1 MLNKY
6 THITHSCIHFKIEI
20 LFNLHH
26 QHFFRLL
33 ANAYTITSKWELLRF
48 LPKFAYMREFRAIFI
63 LELLFSSFSAFLAM
77 PDWLL
82 YGNRNNFCLLRRFL
96 NFSFRFSRISN
107 SNFQILKTKIFSIY
121 SFTYSIHLYCYYGF
135 EQLRKKR
142 NERKNTSTLFDVPFA
157 LALSFFLSFLFFFL
171 LNWIKM
177 LWIRQCLEMAFKFI
191 WHRNIWKR
199 KKKWFCDACVC
210 VCEYMIFRSHR
221 LSKNFCHEHN
231 DANIKFMRKN
241 THGIRI
247 ISTSSVQKTTTLKYV
262 QSERHNILIIWNAEK
277 DKLFAQ
283 NHGNYW
289 NLCNLWIF

>member
-135 EQLRKKR
+135 EQLRKKTQ
-142 NERKNTSTLFDVPFA
+142 RKKEHFNIVWCSICFGTFVFSLF
-157 LALSFFLSFLFFFL
+157 SFFLFIELDKNAMDSTVFGNGIQIHMAPKYLEKKEKVIL
-171 LNWIKM
+171 RCVCMCIWIYD
-177 LWIRQCLEMAFKFI
+177 ISQPSAFKKFLP
-191 WHRNIWKR
+191 WTQRR
-199 KKKWFCDACVC
+199 K
-210 VCEYMIFRSHR
+210 Y
-221 LSKNFCHEHN
+221 
-231 DANIKFMRKN
+231 
-241 THGIRI
+241 
-247 ISTSSVQKTTTLKYV
+247 
-262 QSERHNILIIWNAEK
+262 
-277 DKLFAQ
+277 
-283 NHGNYW
+283 
-289 NLCNLWIF
+289 